1 MELRDLGRNDLPG
14 IFNLLKET
22 WYLDEEIIDPEV
34 NDAKVS
40 LDLDN
45 VLSKS
50 SWAKVVVD
58 EEEVKAVITARVNG
72 ESSNLG
78 MLGNNWPEA
87 LLTIVKASE
96 KERSDFIN
104 YKLDKENKYSKMLEE
119 HNDSDAEIVLLI
131 VDPTFQGH
139 GVGRKLFKECLD
151 YFRRNNVKKFN
162 LKTDSACNYNFYDHM
177 GMTCVAQEAI
187 AEGSDFTFLL
197 YEGEVE

>member
-14 IFNLLKET
+14 VFDLLKET

-78 MLGNNWPEA
+78 MLGNNWLEA

-96 KERSDFIN
+96 KERSEFIN
-104 YKLDKENKYSKMLEE
+104 YKLAKENKYSKM
-119 HNDSDAEIVLLI
+119 
-131 VDPTFQGH
+131 
-139 GVGRKLFKECLD
+139 
-151 YFRRNNVKKFN
+151 
-162 LKTDSACNYNFYDHM
+162 
-177 GMTCVAQEAI
+177 
-187 AEGSDFTFLL
+187 
-197 YEGEVE
+197 